1 MNAFLAS
8 KQEEINEMKDRADT
22 MKTLTGGNEEL

>member
-8 KQEEINEMKDRADT
+8 KQEEIKAARQKADT